1 MSITHQVVI
10 GEDGQPTA
18 VIIPWDVFMKLRELV
33 DVVEATPEELEA
45 IREAEADRREG
56 NDDAFTD
63 LKELKA
69 ELSL

>member
-1 MSITHQVVI
+1 MSITHQVVV

-18 VIIPWDVFMKLRELV
+18 ALIPWDVFMKLREIL

-56 NDDAFTD
+56 NKDAFTD
-63 LKELKA
+63 LEELKA
-69 ELSL
+69 ELSI